1 VIVPPATTEPAPEL
15 TTPTTE
21 TETGTTRRPLT
32 SASGRIIPF
41 GSHAGG
47 SSASVSPQPP
57 VTSATSTTPATTTS
71 AQTEP
76 TLSPAR
82 RAFEAG
88 RSAFLAQDFR
98 GAIRSFE
105 EAARLSPTDADVQ
118 KQLGRAYMR
127 AGDITRGVA
136 AYQRYLELAPSAP
149 DRAVIE
155 SIIAQH
161 Q

>member
-1 VIVPPATTEPAPEL
+1 
-15 TTPTTE
+15 
-21 TETGTTRRPLT
+21 
-32 SASGRIIPF
+32 
-41 GSHAGG
+41 
-47 SSASVSPQPP
+47 VSPQPP
-57 VTSATSTTPATTTS
+57 VTSATGTPPPTSTPTSVQPA
-71 AQTEP
+71 E
-76 TLSPAR
+76 LSPAR

-88 RSAFLAQDFR
+88 RSAFLTQDFR

-105 EAARLSPTDADVQ
+105 EAARLSPADAEVQ

-127 AGDITRGVA
+127 AGDYPRGVV
-136 AYQRYLELAPSAP
+136 AYRRYLELSPSAT